1 MSTFRE
7 FSNQA
12 SALALE
18 VSKHHASAPPILREK
33 IGYPANW
40 VGTPQV
46 TALDRPANKVGTKA
60 TPKPSPEGIH

>member
-33 IGYPANW
+33 IERA
-40 VGTPQV
+40 VD
-46 TALDRPANKVGTKA
+46 ALLKA
-60 TPKPSPEGIH
+60 KAYLTRARVLAGEPGAMEDEVKCG